1 MPTNRKPPGRPGL
14 DIWDSV
20 RAEYEVGASQIEL
33 AEKFKVSRKAIQNH
47 IKDEGWAKENVSGAI
62 SRRAAEK
69 VAKIVAGSDLKKR
82 AAAVDAEADRVALVV
97 ERHRAEWSDHAVLV
111 NEAVAKKNF
120 EMAKL
125 AKITAE
131 TIMIRQT
138 GERRAWG
145 IEKEG
150 RGEQSLG
157 ELLTDMI

>member
-1 MPTNRKPPGRPGL
+1 VPTNRKPPGRPGL

-111 NEAVAKKNF
+111 NEA
-120 EMAKL
+120 MAKL